1 MRDLRANQPKGLR
14 QLIGGALGDLTNLK
28 NQVFTDPLIST
39 ALYGGTMTADLL
51 TRSMNNEPAAKEMV
65 TILDIADELI
75 EKQEMENGDYSS
87 LYDRIEDYFAA

>member
-1 MRDLRANQPKGLR
+1 
-14 QLIGGALGDLTNLK
+14 
-28 NQVFTDPLIST
+28 
-39 ALYGGTMTADLL
+39 
-51 TRSMNNEPAAKEMV
+51 MNNEPAAKEMV